1 MKLYTLKIESIKSE
15 TADSITLCFKQPGL
29 RKIKYSPG
37 QYLTLS
43 FRINGRKFLRP
54 FSFSS
59 SPSNDSFLEVTIK
72 KIPQG
77 IVSNYIHNH
86 VNIGDLVEVIE
97 PQGTFCYNPDEKD
110 EQIYFWGVGSGIT
123 PLLSII
129 KELLITFP
137 ALKIHLIYGN
147 KNPESTIFLKTLNQ
161 LAQSYPDT
169 FKVTHFYSQHDIK
182 DKSDTIFH
190 GRINRNYILELFK
203 NNNANSKHYI
213 CGPLALKN
221 TIKETLKELNIPS
234 TAIFSEDFELVI
246 DPKEFKNIDTQSVTI
261 NYQNKNTIVEVIK
274 GKSIL
279 DAALDTGLE
288 LPYSCQTGN
297 CRTCLGKLKS
307 GKIKMLGLSE
317 ERDDIEEDDYLL
329 CCSYPLTDNIYLEI

>member
-1 MKLYTLKIESIKSE
+1 MKLYTLKIESIKQE
-15 TADSITLCFKQPGL
+15 TADSITLCFKQPSL

-59 SPSNDSFLEVTIK
+59 APSNDSFLEVTIK

-77 IVSNYIHNH
+77 IVSNYIHDH
-86 VNIGDLVEVIE
+86 VNVGDLVEVLE
-97 PQGTFCYNPDEKD
+97 PQGTFCYNPDEGD

-123 PLLSII
+123 PLLSIT
-129 KELLITFP
+129 KELLLTFP

-147 KNPESTIFLKTLNQ
+147 KHPESTIFLKTLDQ
-161 LAQSYPDT
+161 LIQSYPDT
-169 FKVTHFYSQHDIK
+169 FRVTHFFSQYEAK
-182 DKSDTIFH
+182 DKSATIFN
-190 GRINRNYILELFK
+190 GRINRNYILELVK

-213 CGPLALKN
+213 CGPLALKD
-221 TIKETLKELNIPS
+221 TIKKTLMELNVPS

-246 DPKEFKNIDTQSVTI
+246 DPKDFENINTQNVTI
-261 NYQNKNTIVEVIK
+261 NHQNKDTIVEVTK

-279 DAALDTGLE
+279 EAALDTGLE

-307 GKIKMLGLSE
+307 GKIKMLGLN
-317 ERDDIEEDDYLL
+317 ERDDIEDGDYLL